1 MRVAAFITATIFF
14 VILSYSP
21 ESRAAEVMCAR
32 EGDIAEFYLDGQIIA
47 GDYEKLVSCWNKVS
61 QPNEETQRLLDRL
74 NKEQPGRFVFPPI
87 DFGYL
92 VVSSEGGDVNEAM
105 RIGRFVRQK
114 KMWVAVR
121 PSDINGICLSSCIY
135 ILAAGVGKLPLGMI
149 GIHRPYFPSRPNLEI
164 SEAIKSVLNESVEYF
179 IEMNIPP
186 SLAEDMF
193 SIPPEEIKVLD
204 DALLRK
210 YRLDQSDM
218 AYSEENDLR
227 MAEYYGITRQEY
239 MRRKRLADTY
249 YKECISDLK
258 PDERNLDG
266 WSGCATRAYKRAG
279 LGR

>member
-32 EGDIAEFYLDGQIIA
+32 KGDRATFYLDGQIIA

-61 QPNEETQRLLDRL
+61 QPNEETGEIQTFRVAL
-74 NKEQPGRFVFPPI
+74 
-87 DFGYL
+87 L

-135 ILAAGVGKLPLGMI
+135 ILAAGVAKLPLGMI

-193 SIPPEEIKVLD
+193 SIPPKEIKVLD
-204 DALLRK
+204 DSLLRK

-266 WSGCATRAYKRAG
+266 WLGCWERAYKRAG
-279 LGR
+279 LGRKLPRSADTP